1 MGADGLPHQ
10 VNEKL
15 VKASAG
21 GEYTATL
28 PAMSTMKPV
37 PLLKCVLIA
46 LDCDEHHEARA
57 AAQVRPDCS

>member
-1 MGADGLPHQ
+1 MGADGFPHQ

-37 PLLKCVLIA
+37 PLLKCVLMALECAPDGA
-46 LDCDEHHEARA
+46 LDCA
-57 AAQVRPDCS
+57 PDGS

>member
-1 MGADGLPHQ
+1 MGADWLSHQ

-21 GEYTATL
+21 GEYTAML

-37 PLLKCVLIA
+37 PLLKCVERDHLSA
-46 LDCDEHHEARA
+46 LDCAPE
-57 AAQVRPDCS
+57 CS